1 MAHFDVARVSG
12 RSDNIHIFADNLLDI
27 LLCSE
32 LEIIGF
38 LHHPMRQSNGQVFK
52 LIVSVN
58 QLPQATPN
66 PCSFGI
72 FCCKILVES
81 WKILIIFRNQMH

>member
-12 RSDNIHIFADNLLDI
+12 RSDNMHIFVDNLFDI

-38 LHHPMRQSNGQVFK
+38 LHEAKQWTR
-52 LIVSVN
+52 I
-58 QLPQATPN
+58 
-66 PCSFGI
+66 
-72 FCCKILVES
+72 
-81 WKILIIFRNQMH
+81 

>member
-1 MAHFDVARVSG
+1 MAHFNVARVSG

-38 LHHPMRQSNGQVFK
+38 LHEAKQWTSIYVNCLSQST
-52 LIVSVN
+52 
-58 QLPQATPN
+58 TPGHSEPLFVWYLLLQN
-66 PCSFGI
+66 SGGI
-72 FCCKILVES
+72 LEK
-81 WKILIIFRNQMH
+81 

>member
-12 RSDNIHIFADNLLDI
+12 RSGNRHIFADNLFDI

-38 LHHPMRQSNGQVFK
+38 LHEAKQWTS
-52 LIVSVN
+52 I
-58 QLPQATPN
+58 
-66 PCSFGI
+66 
-72 FCCKILVES
+72 
-81 WKILIIFRNQMH
+81 

>member
-12 RSDNIHIFADNLLDI
+12 RSDNIHIFADNLFDI

-38 LHHPMRQSNGQVFK
+38 LHEAKQW
-52 LIVSVN
+52 
-58 QLPQATPN
+58 T
-66 PCSFGI
+66 GI
-72 FCCKILVES
+72 
-81 WKILIIFRNQMH
+81 